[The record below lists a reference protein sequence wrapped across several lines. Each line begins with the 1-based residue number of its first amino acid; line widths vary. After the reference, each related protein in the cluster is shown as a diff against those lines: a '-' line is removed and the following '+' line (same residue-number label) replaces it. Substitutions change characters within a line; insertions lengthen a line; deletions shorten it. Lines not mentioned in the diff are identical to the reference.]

1 MYKLRK
7 SDKLHI
13 NFHNPNST
21 KETAKFLTRLIASTA
36 VEKSLNNSIKN
47 HCNSLKIRQF

>member
-7 SDKLHI
+7 GDKLHI

-21 KETAKFLTRLIASTA
+21 KETVKFLTRLIANTA
-36 VEKSLNNSIKN
+36 VEKNLNNNIKN
-47 HCNSLKIRQF
+47 HCDSLKIRQF